1 VRPALP
7 SWFAVGGWF
16 VPFAN
21 LVLPPLVFAD
31 LARRSV
37 APGGPRLRWLVW
49 LWWPVYLLA
58 GVAVAVGAALVDL
71 RGLAGVRAA
80 LAARD
85 LIAGVVRTTPLEPC
99 RPVAATL
106 GGPVWL
112 KCEHLQRAGSFK
124 IRGAYVR
131 ISRLSAEERARGV
144 VAASAGNHAQGVA
157 LAAGLLGAPTTVFMP
172 VGAPLPK
179 IAATKGYGAAGRTA
193 DAAGVQPHDGRR
205 YRGRLSGRPH
215 VRARE
220 QVRGRGRDGHRRGH
234 LPGPAAPAGAVQ
246 AGGRTG
252 RRGRRG
258 GPAGRGGAGRT

>member
-1 VRPALP
+1 MTTPAP
-7 SWFAVGGWF
+7 D
-16 VPFAN
+16 
-21 LVLPPLVFAD
+21 LVTLAD
-31 LARRSV
+31 IE
-37 APGGPRLRWLVW
+37 
-49 LWWPVYLLA
+49 
-58 GVAVAVGAALVDL
+58 
-71 RGLAGVRAA
+71 
-80 LAARD
+80 AARD

-179 IAATKGYGAAGRTA
+179 IAATKGYGAAVELRGETVDEALVAAA
-193 DAAGVQPHDGRR
+193 DFAA
-205 YRGRLSGRPH
+205 
-215 VRARE
+215 
-220 QVRGRGRDGHRRGH
+220 
-234 LPGPAAPAGAVQ
+234 
-246 AGGRTG
+246 RTG
-252 RRGRRG
+252 SIRIHPSAHPDLLGGQRNRG
-258 GPAGRGGAGRT
+258 